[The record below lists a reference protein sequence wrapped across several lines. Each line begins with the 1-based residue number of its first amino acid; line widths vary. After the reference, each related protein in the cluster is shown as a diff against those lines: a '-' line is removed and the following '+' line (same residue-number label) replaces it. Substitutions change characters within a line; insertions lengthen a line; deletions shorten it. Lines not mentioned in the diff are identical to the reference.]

1 MLKNITL
8 SADARLIEKA
18 RKKARDQHTTLNSEF
33 RKWLEKYSLDNTGAG
48 NYVAL
53 MKYLSYSEAGL
64 KFSRDELNER

>member
-8 SADARLIEKA
+8 SADAKLIEKA

-33 RKWLEKYSLDNTGAG
+33 RKWLEKYSIDNSGAINYAVIMKQLDYA
-48 NYVAL
+48 
-53 MKYLSYSEAGL
+53 EAGY